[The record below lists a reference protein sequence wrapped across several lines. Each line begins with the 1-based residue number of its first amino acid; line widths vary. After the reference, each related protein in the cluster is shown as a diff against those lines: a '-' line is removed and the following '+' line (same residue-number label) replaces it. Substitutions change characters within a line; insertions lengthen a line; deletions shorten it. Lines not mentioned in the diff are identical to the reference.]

1 MSNQPSQLRNL
12 IRNSILASSIA
23 LLSACIP
30 AAIGVISVTAIDLI
44 KERRTMGTIIDD
56 NLAEASI
63 KGSILKDKSMRPGVH
78 ISVTALNGVVLL
90 SGEVTSETQ
99 KAHAED
105 IANSYQGVA
114 QVVNQLEIAGTSSLT
129 SRANDTL
136 ITAKVKTEL
145 VRSKDVDSTNIKVVT
160 ERGVVHLLGIVTPIE
175 GETAVALAKNVS
187 GVTRII
193 KVFMPPV

>member
-105 IANSYQGVA
+105 IANSYQG
-114 QVVNQLEIAGTSSLT
+114 
-129 SRANDTL
+129 
-136 ITAKVKTEL
+136 
-145 VRSKDVDSTNIKVVT
+145 
-160 ERGVVHLLGIVTPIE
+160 
-175 GETAVALAKNVS
+175 
-187 GVTRII
+187 
-193 KVFMPPV
+193 